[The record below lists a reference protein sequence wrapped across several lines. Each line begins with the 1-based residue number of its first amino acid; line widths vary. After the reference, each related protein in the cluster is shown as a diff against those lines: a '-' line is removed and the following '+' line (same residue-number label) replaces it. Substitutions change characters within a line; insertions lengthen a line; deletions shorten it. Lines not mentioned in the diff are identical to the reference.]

1 MSSAAQAYLEH
12 LSDHDLEVLATARPD
27 LGRAADAA
35 ATLRAQPVL
44 VLDLITSP
52 KTAAHVFDPTP
63 EQGPPVSP
71 FLVFAVA
78 TERVAVEIAGASYV
92 DEWMGPRR
100 RAPVFDVDPLREFL
114 SVAERRFFLAE
125 LLASYTKVS
134 SGSVVVLTRRGLR
147 RQRFSELDPVALAG
161 MLDLVPELER
171 PGVYRRL
178 GDLALFLTG
187 VFPDHTA
194 AHGLSGRDEQRL
206 LRAGQLER
214 RAPAATV
221 PGFGDAGAVNLLE
234 ELGRRWYRL
243 AGERAPVATASTRV
257 ARELAQSFGVAR
269 RILNV
274 ITDRYLFPLRSRWF
288 GIAG

>member
-12 LSDHDLEVLATARPD
+12 LSDHDLRVLASVGP
-27 LGRAADAA
+27 GFADATDPVA
-35 ATLRAQPVL
+35 FLRRQPDR
-44 VLDLITSP
+44 VLDLIASP
-52 KTAAHVFDPTP
+52 GTAAAVFDPVP
-63 EQGPPVSP
+63 EQALPASP

-78 TERVAVEIAGASYV
+78 TERVVVDIAGASYV

-100 RAPVFDVDPLREFL
+100 RAPVFDVEPLRTFL
-114 SVAERRFFLAE
+114 SSAERRFFLAE
-125 LLASYTKVS
+125 LLGSYTRVS
-134 SGSVVVLTRRGLR
+134 SGSVLVATRRGLR

-161 MLDLVPELER
+161 MLDYVPELER

-206 LRAGQLER
+206 LRSGRLER
-214 RAPAATV
+214 AAPAATV
-221 PGFGDAGAVNLLE
+221 PGFGDAGAVGLLE

-243 AGERAPVATASTRV
+243 AGERAPIATASTRV
-257 ARELAQSFGVAR
+257 TNELATSFGVAR

-274 ITDRYLFPLRSRWF
+274 ITDRYLFPLRARWF
-288 GIAG
+288 GAAG